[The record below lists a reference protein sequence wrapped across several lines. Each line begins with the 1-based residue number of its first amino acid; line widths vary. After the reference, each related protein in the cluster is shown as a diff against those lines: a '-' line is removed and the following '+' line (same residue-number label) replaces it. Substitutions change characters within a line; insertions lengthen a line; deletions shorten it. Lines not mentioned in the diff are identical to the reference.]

1 MKKLVFLV
9 AICLLPNLVIAVGE
23 WPTFSNQEGAEQ
35 SLENLMVIGAN
46 SDKGHLIG
54 SYEYTIAS
62 FTCNALID
70 EANKDKSAIAEFRP
84 GEIFVEESATYNLY
98 VGDALVDGTETVIK
112 RQAASEE
119 EKEEIPLGTG
129 NSNAVEDDTEAVKKP
144 AGKKGF
150 CNLL

>member
-9 AICLLPNLVIAVGE
+9 AICLLPNLVIAEGK
-23 WPTFSNQEGAEQ
+23 WPIFSNQEGAEQ

-46 SDKGHLIG
+46 SDKGYLIG
-54 SYEYTIAS
+54 SYEYTITS

-84 GEIFVEESATYNLY
+84 GEILAEEGTTYNLY
-98 VGDALVDGTETVIK
+98 IGDVLVEDTETVIK
-112 RQAASEE
+112 RHAASEE
-119 EKEEIPLGTG
+119 EKVEIPLDTG
-129 NSNAVEDDTEAVKKP
+129 NSNGVEDDTDAVKKP